1 MTPMT
6 PMNPMTPMTH
16 GSCGFFDS
24 YDSHDSHDSYCP
36 DCSYCSSG
44 FYDSYFYL
52 SSTFLLFQAYRANYE
67 ALLAQLGGCAG
78 ADTYTRREPNDTLK
92 RRR

>member
-1 MTPMT
+1 MT
-6 PMNPMTPMTH
+6 PMTPMTH
-16 GSCGFFDS
+16 GSCCFFDS
-24 YDSHDSHDSYCP
+24 YDSYESYGFYDSYCP
-36 DCSYCSSG
+36 DCSPIAPPLDS
-44 FYDSYFYL
+44 YDSYFYL

>member
-1 MTPMT
+1 MAPVASLPPMT
-6 PMNPMTPMTH
+6 PMNPMASMTPIAPIAPIAPPL
-16 GSCGFFDS
+16 DS
-24 YDSHDSHDSYCP
+24 
-36 DCSYCSSG
+36 
-44 FYDSYFYL
+44 YDSYFYL

>member
-1 MTPMT
+1 MAPVASLTPMT
-6 PMNPMTPMTH
+6 PMNPMTSMTPIAPIAPIAPPL
-16 GSCGFFDS
+16 DS
-24 YDSHDSHDSYCP
+24 
-36 DCSYCSSG
+36 
-44 FYDSYFYL
+44 YDSYFYL

>member
-1 MTPMT
+1 MAPVASLTPMT
-6 PMNPMTPMTH
+6 PMNPMASMTPIAPIAPIAPPL
-16 GSCGFFDS
+16 DS
-24 YDSHDSHDSYCP
+24 
-36 DCSYCSSG
+36 
-44 FYDSYFYL
+44 YDSYFYL

>member
-1 MTPMT
+1 MAPVASLT
-6 PMNPMTPMTH
+6 PMNPMNPMASMTPIAPIAPIAPPL
-16 GSCGFFDS
+16 DS
-24 YDSHDSHDSYCP
+24 
-36 DCSYCSSG
+36 
-44 FYDSYFYL
+44 YDSYFYL

>member
-1 MTPMT
+1 MT
-6 PMNPMTPMTH
+6 PMNPMASMTPIAPIAPIAPPL
-16 GSCGFFDS
+16 DS
-24 YDSHDSHDSYCP
+24 
-36 DCSYCSSG
+36 
-44 FYDSYFYL
+44 YDSYFYL

>member
-1 MTPMT
+1 MAPVASLTPMT
-6 PMNPMTPMTH
+6 PLNPMTSMTPIAPIAPIAPPL
-16 GSCGFFDS
+16 DS
-24 YDSHDSHDSYCP
+24 
-36 DCSYCSSG
+36 
-44 FYDSYFYL
+44 YDSYFYL